1 MQTGSCV
8 KRYQIFNDKVCC
20 VYIEDVTIVTHE
32 KPKLNTFIVQGI
44 ILRGMQ
50 VDRIYYTETAE
61 DREEWISAIQTVV
74 DALGVRLVIY
84 DCLLY
89 LP

>member
-8 KRYQIFNDKVCC
+8 QRYQIFNNKVCC
-20 VYIEDVTIVTHE
+20 VYIEDVTIVTQE

-50 VDRIYYTETAE
+50 VDRTYYTETAE